1 MEIAGIVKNSFVD
14 YPGKIA
20 TTIFTCGC
28 NMNCWYCH
36 NRDIITSTE
45 GEYDADKILAFIR
58 ERKGFLD
65 GVVISGG
72 EPTLQKDLKDFIAQV
87 KDIGLAVKLDT
98 NGTNPDLLKELIDE
112 KLIDYVAMDIKA
124 PYNKYNII
132 TKIDNIDDVKKSVD
146 ILKTSGIKH
155 EFRTTYAPN
164 LHEEDILKL
173 LEDIGPCEN
182 YSLQQYKKPSFI
194 TNDLLEPHKPS
205 EFEQIKSK
213 AGELV
218 KNFVIKNI

>member
-45 GEYDADKILAFIR
+45 GEYDEDKILTFLND
-58 ERKGFLD
+58 RKSFLD

-72 EPTLQKDLKDFIAQV
+72 EPTLQKDLKELI
-87 KDIGLAVKLDT
+87 KKIKSLNLLVKLDT
-98 NGTNPDLLKELIDE
+98 NGTNPHVLKDLIAENLL
-112 KLIDYVAMDIKA
+112 DYVAMDIKA
-124 PYNKYNII
+124 PFDKYNII
-132 TKIDNIDDVKKSVD
+132 TKIDNIEKVKESVN

-164 LHEEDILKL
+164 LNKDDIMRL
-173 LEDIGPCEN
+173 LVDIAPCEN

-194 TNDLLEPHKPS
+194 INELLEPHKPS
-205 EFEQIKSK
+205 EFEEIKQNSTK
-213 AGELV
+213 YV

>member
-45 GEYDADKILAFIR
+45 GEYDEDKILTFLND
-58 ERKGFLD
+58 RKSFLD

-72 EPTLQKDLKDFIAQV
+72 EPTLQKDLKEFI
-87 KDIGLAVKLDT
+87 KKIKSLNLLVKLDT
-98 NGTNPDLLKELIDE
+98 NGTNPHVLKDLIAENLL
-112 KLIDYVAMDIKA
+112 DYVAMDIKA
-124 PYNKYNII
+124 PFDKYNII
-132 TKIDNIDDVKKSVD
+132 TKIDNIEKVKESVN

-164 LHEEDILKL
+164 LNKDDIMRL
-173 LEDIGPCEN
+173 LVDIAPCEN

-194 TNDLLEPHKPS
+194 INELLEPHKPS
-205 EFEQIKSK
+205 EFEEIKQNSTK
-213 AGELV
+213 YV